1 MSDLDL
7 DAILAEDSDDEILQ
21 GLPGGDADVLELDVP
36 TANYKRHTSYNLP
49 NWFFLVQDILRED
62 DDDERV
68 TEAQPRR

>member
-49 NWFFLVQDILRED
+49 N
-62 DDDERV
+62 
-68 TEAQPRR
+68 